1 MQTIE
6 IRQNKKAMTI
16 MLVLLGAGWAGLNYY
31 VYIMQGLKTNTELDI
46 INIVLTGIIA
56 YALYM
61 GAKRLRSNEPVL
73 IFTKSDL
80 TINIKGNPESFLW
93 LQITEWE
100 IGRDE
105 NDFLLIKTAD
115 AKRKIYLNWLEKK
128 PGEIRELMIEY
139 SRK

>member
-6 IRQNKKAMTI
+6 IRRNKKALTI
-16 MLVLLGAGWAGLNYY
+16 MLILLAAVWIGLNYY
-31 VYIMQGLKTNTELDI
+31 VYVLKGLKTNMELNI
-46 INIVLTGIIA
+46 LNIVLTAILV
-56 YALYM
+56 YAIYM
-61 GAKRLRSNEPVL
+61 GANRLKSNEPVL
-73 IFTKSDL
+73 IFTKTDL

-100 IGRDE
+100 IGREED
-105 NDFLLIKTAD
+105 DYLLIKTAD
-115 AKRKIYLNWLEKK
+115 EKRKISLAWLEKN

>member
-6 IRQNKKAMTI
+6 IRRNKKALTI
-16 MLVLLGAGWAGLNYY
+16 MLILLAAVWIGLNYY
-31 VYIMQGLKTNTELDI
+31 VYVLKGLKTNMELNI
-46 INIVLTGIIA
+46 LNIVLTAILV
-56 YALYM
+56 YAIYM
-61 GAKRLRSNEPVL
+61 GANRLKSNEPVL
-73 IFTKSDL
+73 IFTKTDL

-100 IGRDE
+100 IGREED
-105 NDFLLIKTAD
+105 DYLLIKTAD
-115 AKRKIYLNWLEKK
+115 EKRKISLAWLEKK